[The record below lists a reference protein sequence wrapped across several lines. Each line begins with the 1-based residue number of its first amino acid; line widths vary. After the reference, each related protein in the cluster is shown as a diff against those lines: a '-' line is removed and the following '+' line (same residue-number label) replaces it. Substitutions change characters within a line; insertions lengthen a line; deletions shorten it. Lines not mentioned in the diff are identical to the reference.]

1 MIDIFKDFYE
11 TISFID
17 LIFLII
23 TILSV
28 LKCYRK
34 GFVLSILTASKWL
47 LAYIVTLIL
56 FPKIKPYFK
65 NIIDSE
71 YVLDLTLGISIFILV
86 IFIILMINKGI
97 SKAVK
102 YSGIGRLDSV
112 FGFFFGFIR
121 SYIICVCIFSAID
134 IVYNYNKWP
143 INTNKSFIFPYIEKG
158 SNYLIKEFPNEKKYQ
173 DSKEKIEALE
183 FKVKRR
189 VWCIWYKQQ

>member
-134 IVYNYNKWP
+134 IVY
-143 INTNKSFIFPYIEKG
+143 I
-158 SNYLIKEFPNEKKYQ
+158 
-173 DSKEKIEALE
+173 
-183 FKVKRR
+183 
-189 VWCIWYKQQ
+189 